1 MSQSIFR
8 KKSLEKIVRD
18 AEAGLGDANENKM
31 DKVLGV
37 RDLTFMGIAAV
48 IGAGIFSTIGTAAY
62 HGGPGVVLLFLITAI
77 TCGFTALCY
86 AEFASRVPV
95 SGSAYTYSYVS
106 FGEVIAWVIGWA
118 LILEY
123 AIGNVVVAISWS
135 AYFNN
140 ILRSFGIHLPDWL
153 AVGYQTAKM
162 SYQAALENHQP
173 VQDLLYMTAPQI
185 GGLRFIINLPAF
197 IIVVLITALAYVG
210 INESRKSANFMVGLK
225 LVVLGFIAVVGF
237 WLIFSTDKVSNW
249 TPFLPEGMKG
259 VLQSVSSVFFAYI
272 GFDAIST
279 TAEECRNPQKDLPK
293 GMIYSLLICT
303 VIYIITALVITGL
316 VNYKEFLN
324 VADPLAYVFNKIHMQ
339 KIGFIISV
347 AAVLAST
354 SVLLVFQIGQPRIW
368 MSMSRDGLM
377 PPAFSRISKRF
388 KTPGFATI
396 VTGFLVGI
404 PVLVVDDKLMTDLT
418 SIGTLF
424 AFVLVCSGVLYL
436 PSLNQRIPGKF
447 KLPYLNGKWLVPLML
462 IGFLFMFRSRLTD
475 ALTHLSAED
484 HQEILFLL
492 FVLVAII
499 ISIFTFIRNYSII
512 PVLGTLFCLYL
523 MIEIPAKSW
532 MVFFMWMGLGLAIY
546 LVYGRRKSKL
556 AKIPS

>member
-1 MSQSIFR
+1 
-8 KKSLEKIVRD
+8 
-18 AEAGLGDANENKM
+18 
-31 DKVLGV
+31 
-37 RDLTFMGIAAV
+37 
-48 IGAGIFSTIGTAAY
+48 
-62 HGGPGVVLLFLITAI
+62 
-77 TCGFTALCY
+77 
-86 AEFASRVPV
+86 
-95 SGSAYTYSYVS
+95 
-106 FGEVIAWVIGWA
+106 
-118 LILEY
+118 
-123 AIGNVVVAISWS
+123 
-135 AYFNN
+135 
-140 ILRSFGIHLPDWL
+140 
-153 AVGYQTAKM
+153 
-162 SYQAALENHQP
+162 
-173 VQDLLYMTAPQI
+173 
-185 GGLRFIINLPAF
+185 
-197 IIVVLITALAYVG
+197 
-210 INESRKSANFMVGLK
+210 
-225 LVVLGFIAVVGF
+225 
-237 WLIFSTDKVSNW
+237 
-249 TPFLPEGMKG
+249 
-259 VLQSVSSVFFAYI
+259 
-272 GFDAIST
+272 
-279 TAEECRNPQKDLPK
+279 
-293 GMIYSLLICT
+293 
-303 VIYIITALVITGL
+303 
-316 VNYKEFLN
+316 
-324 VADPLAYVFNKIHMQ
+324 MQ

-396 VTGFLVGI
+396 VTGFSVGI

-462 IGFLFMFRSRLTD
+462 IGFLLMFRSRLTD
-475 ALTHLSAED
+475 ALTNLGAED

-492 FVLVAII
+492 FVLVAVIF
-499 ISIFTFIRNYSII
+499 SIFTFIRNYSII

-523 MIEIPAKSW
+523 LIEIPARSW